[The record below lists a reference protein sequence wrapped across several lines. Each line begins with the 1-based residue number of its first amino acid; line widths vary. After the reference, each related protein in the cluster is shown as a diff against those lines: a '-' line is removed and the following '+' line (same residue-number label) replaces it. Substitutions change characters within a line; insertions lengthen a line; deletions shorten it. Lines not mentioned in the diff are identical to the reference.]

1 MLSVALRPSAPA
13 HLPAIDPLV
22 AAAAQG
28 DRAAAGELARRLVPR
43 VRNLVRYLVRG
54 DQDVEDI
61 AQEALVALLR
71 GLPSY
76 RGEGELYAWADRV
89 VARATFAWLRHR
101 HGEQARSSAAAGLH
115 AVPADEGARPDEY
128 LRRRRLVRHLDA
140 LPLEQRHAL
149 VLHHVLELT
158 VPEIARELAT
168 PEETVRSR
176 LRLARLRLRESLAP
190 SFDKEAG

>member
-13 HLPAIDPLV
+13 RLPAVDPLV
-22 AAAAQG
+22 AATVRG

-71 GLPSY
+71 GLSSY
-76 RGEGELYAWADRV
+76 RGEGELHSWADRV
-89 VARATFAWLRHR
+89 VARTTFAWLRHR
-101 HGEQARSSAAAGLH
+101 RGEQARSSAVAGLH
-115 AVPADEGARPDEY
+115 AVHADDGARPDEY

-140 LPLEQRHAL
+140 LPIEQRHAL

-158 VPEIARELAT
+158 VPEIARELAA

-190 SFDKEAG
+190 SLDKEAG

>member
-1 MLSVALRPSAPA
+1 M
-13 HLPAIDPLV
+13 
-22 AAAAQG
+22 
-28 DRAAAGELARRLVPR
+28 LAR
-43 VRNLVRYLVRG
+43 
-54 DQDVEDI
+54 
-61 AQEALVALLR
+61 
-71 GLPSY
+71 
-76 RGEGELYAWADRV
+76 
-89 VARATFAWLRHR
+89 
-101 HGEQARSSAAAGLH
+101 SAAAGLH

-190 SFDKEAG
+190 SLEKETG